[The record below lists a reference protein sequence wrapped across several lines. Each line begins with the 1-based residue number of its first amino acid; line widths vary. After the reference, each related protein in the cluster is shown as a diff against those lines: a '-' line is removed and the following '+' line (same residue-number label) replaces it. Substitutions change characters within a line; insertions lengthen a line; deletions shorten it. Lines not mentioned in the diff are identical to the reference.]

1 MVPLSKSAAQ
11 MEVLAG
17 DFLPWEKHLYLATAD
32 ATSNLHIFQYD
43 PENLQSVSGT
53 RLVHKASFHIGH
65 FPISITRL
73 PSTLAPSVTTVNSTD
88 DDSLEVDGAH
98 PTKPQEQLLY
108 TSKSGVLVLVTP
120 IDENMYRRLN
130 TIQSYLANQL
140 DHPCALNPRAYR
152 AVADEGLASRGVVDG
167 TLLRRWNE
175 LSSLRK
181 AEACAK
187 AGVEEWV
194 VRSDLEFV
202 GGGGL
207 GYL

>member
-1 MVPLSKSAAQ
+1 

-17 DFLPWEKHLYLATAD
+17 DFLPWEKNLFLVTAD
-32 ATSNLHIFQYD
+32 GDSNLHIFQYD
-43 PENLQSVSGT
+43 PENLQSITGT
-53 RLVHKASFHIGH
+53 RLIHKSSFHSGH
-65 FPISITRL
+65 FPISLMRL
-73 PSTLAPSVTTVNSTD
+73 PSTLSPSMTAVNNTNGD
-88 DDSLEVDGAH
+88 GMEVDVS
-98 PTKPQEQLLY
+98 TPQPAEQVLY
-108 TSKSGVLVLVTP
+108 TSKSGVLLLVTP
-120 IDENMYRRLN
+120 IDETIFSRLSV
-130 TIQSYLANQL
+130 IQVYLNNQL
-140 DHPCALNPRAYR
+140 EHHCALNPKGYR
-152 AVADEGLASRGVVDG
+152 STADESASGRGALDG

-207 GYL
+207 GFL